1 MDCWFNGW
9 GISVMTRR
17 YMYDTICAENGNLKE
32 DIRMNKNIDWKGII
46 LVVSSLIL
54 MLFSFAPMLVSLL
67 APLLLGMQLHID
79 RNSSIGIIGGADG
92 PTSIFIA
99 GKVGTPWGLYIATA
113 VVVIATIMYFVKKRK
128 R

>member
-1 MDCWFNGW
+1 
-9 GISVMTRR
+9 
-17 YMYDTICAENGNLKE
+17 
-32 DIRMNKNIDWKGII
+32 MNKNIDWKGMI

-54 MLFSFAPMLVSLL
+54 LLFSCAPLLVSLL

-99 GKVGTPWGLYIATA
+99 GKVETSWGLYAATA
-113 VVVIATIMYFVKKRK
+113 VVVVATILYFVKKRK

>member
-17 YMYDTICAENGNLKE
+17 YMYDTICEENGNLKE
-32 DIRMNKNIDWKGII
+32 DIRMNKNIDWKGMI
-46 LVVSSLIL
+46 LVFSSLIL
-54 MLFSFAPMLVSLL
+54 LLFSFEPLLVSLL
-67 APLLLGMQLHID
+67 APLLFGMQLHID

-99 GKVGTPWGLYIATA
+99 GKLGTPWGLYVATA
-113 VVVIATIMYFVKKRK
+113 VVLIATIMYFVKKRK

>member
-1 MDCWFNGW
+1 
-9 GISVMTRR
+9 
-17 YMYDTICAENGNLKE
+17 
-32 DIRMNKNIDWKGII
+32 MNKNIDWKGII
-46 LVVSSLIL
+46 LAVSSLIL
-54 MLFSFAPMLVSLL
+54 LLFSFAPLLVSLL

-99 GKVGTPWGLYIATA
+99 GKVGTPWGLYVATA

>member
-17 YMYDTICAENGNLKE
+17 YMYDTICAENGNLNE
-32 DIRMNKNIDWKGII
+32 DIRMNKNIDWKGMI

-54 MLFSFAPMLVSLL
+54 LLFSFAPLLVSLL
-67 APLLLGMQLHID
+67 APLLFGMQLHID